1 MRILLTNDDGIFAEG
16 LCALYD
22 ALAEEHEVFVVA
34 PEAERSAVGHAI
46 TIADPLRVKK
56 VKRGRK
62 FFGYAVNGTPADCV
76 KIAIHELI
84 GPEIDLVLS
93 GINRGANVGIN
104 VLYSGTVSA
113 ATEGVILG
121 YPGIAIS
128 INAYRDPDYCF
139 AAYFASCLVEN
150 LEEIILDS
158 IFCLNVNIPAL
169 PAHQIKGI
177 KWVKQSTT
185 RLLEKF
191 EKRIDPH
198 GNVYY
203 WQCSER
209 FTETDPETDVMALA
223 EGFITLTPLH
233 FTLTNL
239 EILQQLQTRKFS
251 Y

>member
-150 LEEIILDS
+150 LKKIILDS
-158 IFCLNVNIPAL
+158 TFCLNVNIPAL

-198 GNVYY
+198 GNIYY